1 MRLTLHTDYALRVMM
16 QLAVEEDLVTIEAIA
31 QAYDISRNHVMKVV
45 QRLAALGYVDSRRG
59 RNGGLRLARVAREI
73 NVGELVR
80 KMEET
85 GQFVECFDSATSGCV
100 VSPVCGL
107 RHALAG
113 AVDQFLGHLDKF
125 TLADLVHKPVAFRA
139 LLNEPVAA

>member
-16 QLAVEEDLVTIEAIA
+16 QLAIEEDLVTIEAIA

-59 RNGGLRLARVAREI
+59 RNGGLRLARAPREI

-85 GQFVECFDSATSGCV
+85 GQFVECFNSATNSCV
-100 VSPVCGL
+100 VTPVCGL

-113 AVDQFLGHLDKF
+113 AVDQFLGHLDNF
-125 TLADLVHKPVAFRA
+125 TLADLVHKPVEFRA
-139 LLNEPVAA
+139 LLHEPAAA